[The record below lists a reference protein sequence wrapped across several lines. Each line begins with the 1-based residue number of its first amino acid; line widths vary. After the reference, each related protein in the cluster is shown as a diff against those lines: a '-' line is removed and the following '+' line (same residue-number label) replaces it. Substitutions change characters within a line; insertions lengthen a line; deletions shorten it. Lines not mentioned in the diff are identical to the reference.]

1 MDRGFFPRR
10 PRFPRRCHDQWFYQ
24 NYMPNENYWMD
35 AWDMPQNQF
44 PEGAPPWWNQH
55 HPEQEGPYNVDFDNY
70 TQSSYPRRPYRGH
83 PYRRFKKTSSK
94 GRGNFQNP
102 SSSRLNNVQPKK
114 TFAKVKKQAEDS
126 KKFKQDKE
134 NTATSVKKDVPSK
147 VKPKDSQPDEES
159 PRQTDSVASPEA
171 VAEEE
176 SPSGIKKNNP
186 HTQNE
191 DIVLDKL
198 KDCDATEDLLSQ
210 IVSILSPGVSTEDKT
225 SCNTD
230 VLQNIE
236 EKDSVL
242 TETSAKQN
250 DTDHCQACVAP
261 ALDSSSLPSSPI
273 DVHCKPVLVTEKDNE
288 LIETSAKQTDI
299 DDSQAYAVAP
309 ALDSSSLPSTPI
321 DVHCEP
327 VLVRGN
333 DIGLIETSAK
343 QTDTDVSLAY
353 VVAPVLESFSLPST
367 HNDTHCEPVLVRE
380 KDNGLTETATK
391 QNDTGDS
398 QTYAVAPALESFNLP
413 STPIDVHC
421 EPVVVTEKD
430 NELTETSAKQT
441 DTGDSQAYAVAPA
454 LDSSS
459 LPSTPIDVHCGLVLV
474 IEKDNELTET
484 STKENDTDDSQAN
497 VVTPALDSSSL
508 PSTLKDIRSVPVL
521 MRRKVIGL
529 AENHRAWA
537 PEDYQ
542 EPPWNMNQTDQ
553 YLKVSERYKDS
564 VSTSISSNEKHNIES
579 LAKSKSSSPKIHH
592 SINSKHS
599 STNKTSR
606 DLRCQSPRSCA
617 RQERSSRSSGK
628 RDPSTERQDRSSK
641 LSYRREHSSGSS
653 HKQEDSPQRDKHR
666 SKSPYRQEQSSQKRG
681 CSPKTSLVQE
691 HGVKSV
697 RKRKHSSN
705 SPPKKKQKSKSQKL
719 DRNKKCLWH
728 AIPPFSQEVYCGKRI
743 WFYSADHAR

>member
-55 HPEQEGPYNVDFDNY
+55 HPEQEGPYNVGFDNY

-198 KDCDATEDLLSQ
+198 KDCEATEDLLSQ

-225 SCNTD
+225 SSCNAD

-261 ALDSSSLPSSPI
+261 ALDSSSLPSTPI

-343 QTDTDVSLAY
+343 QTDTDVSLAD

-380 KDNGLTETATK
+380 KDNGLTETSTK

-398 QTYAVAPALESFNLP
+398 QAYAVAPALESFNLP

-430 NELTETSAKQT
+430 NELTETSAKQN
-441 DTGDSQAYAVAPA
+441 DTGHSQAYAVA
-454 LDSSS
+454 
-459 LPSTPIDVHCGLVLV
+459 
-474 IEKDNELTET
+474 
-484 STKENDTDDSQAN
+484 
-497 VVTPALDSSSL
+497 PALDSSSL

-542 EPPWNMNQTDQ
+542 EPPWNMNQADQ
-553 YLKVSERYKDS
+553 YLKGSERYKDS

-628 RDPSTERQDRSSK
+628 RDPSTERQNRSSE
-641 LSYRREHSSGSS
+641 LSYRREHRSGSS
-653 HKQEDSPQRDKHR
+653 HKQEDSPQRDKRR
-666 SKSPYRQEQSSQKRG
+666 SKSPYRQEQFSQKRG

-705 SPPKKKQKSKSQKL
+705 SPPKKKQNSKSQKL
-719 DRNKKCLWH
+719 DRY
-728 AIPPFSQEVYCGKRI
+728 FR
-743 WFYSADHAR
+743 